1 MFRIRRVN
9 LAILALCAGGAPV
22 AALAQQTPVPQ
33 QELKRVEITGS
44 RIKRVDAETPAP
56 IQVITREQIERSGAT
71 SITEVLRSLP
81 ANNAGSFDENAVASF
96 TPGAGGVS
104 LRGLGA
110 QATLVLING
119 RRVAPFGFASQ
130 GQTTFVDINSIPLDA
145 VERIDVL
152 LDGASALY
160 GSDAMA
166 GVINVILRKDFGG
179 LQIRGGFGESSY
191 GDAQFKRAAIIFGK
205 GSLAADK
212 YNFFTNFEHVEQS
225 PVKASARPNTATSDF
240 RRLTGVD
247 RRSSYAYPG
256 NLYTVGGVDGG
267 GAAFLAPLAG
277 CTPVADGSTLNGRC
291 VYELVD
297 HQDIVAK
304 SSRTSL
310 FTSGTVELGG
320 GAQIFGDLA
329 LMRTKFTQES
339 PTYSSS
345 TYYDTNFDVPTRA
358 ITLPV
363 GHPQNPFGNDVALRY
378 RLADVPQVADVVSD
392 TQRLVFGVRGT
403 LAGWD
408 AESGVLISRSKT
420 KFDQTGFIRDSVYTN
435 EVLDPDNGF
444 VARPTFIFGN
454 PSANDPNLMARLYP
468 TIHNLGKTSTSS
480 LDVRGSREFGS
491 LPGGALAI
499 AVGAETR
506 HESYKSIADPLV
518 MAEEF
523 SVLGGASSDGSR
535 NVSALY
541 AELSAPILKGIETQL
556 AVRMDHYSD
565 FGTATT
571 PKLGLKW
578 KALTTLALRAT
589 YSEGF
594 RAPALTEL
602 SQSPSRGFYSGL
614 VDPVLCPDP
623 TDTTNANCDLSVEAL
638 FGSNPSL
645 KPEKSKS
652 YTVGLVFEPTSNL
665 SVAVDAY
672 RIKRTNEI
680 TSIAPDYLLAHE
692 AQYPGFVQRDPNTN
706 EITRLNLNYSNLG
719 STNTWG
725 YDIDIKGKIPLA
737 EMGTLS
743 LEAAYNRQPR
753 YLVRPVADAAT
764 EDWAGT
770 FSQPKERAT
779 LGATWEKGPWAVK
792 GVWNYIGGYQRAFS
806 PSDAACPYADTPL
819 ASLCHVKSWSTGDIY
834 LSYKGFKNL
843 ELNLSVK
850 NIENKQAPVDQRYE
864 TRFTLYNAAYHN
876 QLGRFFTMS
885 AKYTFW

>member
-9 LAILALCAGGAPV
+9 LAVLALCAGGAPL
-22 AALAQQTPVPQ
+22 AALAQQPPAQ

-56 IQVITREQIERSGAT
+56 VQVITRQQIEQSGAT
-71 SITEVLRSLP
+71 SITEVLKSLP
-81 ANNAGSFDENAVASF
+81 AANAGSFDENAVASF
-96 TPGAGGVS
+96 TPGAGGIS

-110 QATLVLING
+110 QATLILING
-119 RRVAPFGFASQ
+119 RRVAPFGFASG

-166 GVINVILRKDFGG
+166 GVINVILRKDFTG
-179 LQIRGGFGESSY
+179 LQARGSLGQSSY
-191 GDAQFKRAAIIFGK
+191 GDGTFKRASIIFGK
-205 GSLAADK
+205 GSLATDK
-212 YNFFTNFEHVEQS
+212 YNFFTNFEHIEQD

-256 NLYTVGGVDGG
+256 NLYTVGGVQGS
-267 GAAFLAPLAG
+267 GAAFIQPLTG
-277 CTPVADGSTLNGRC
+277 CTPVADGSALNGRC

-297 HQDIVAK
+297 HQDVVAK
-304 SSRTSL
+304 SSRDSL
-310 FTSGTVELGG
+310 FTAGTIELGG
-320 GAQIFGDLA
+320 GAQLFADLA
-329 LMRTKFTQES
+329 LMRTRFTQES
-339 PTYSSS
+339 PAYSSS
-345 TYYDTNFDVPTRA
+345 TYYDTNIDIPSRA

-363 GHPQNPFGNDVALRY
+363 GHPQNPLGTPVALRY
-378 RLADVPQVADVVSD
+378 RWTDVPQVADVTSD

-408 AESGVLISRSKT
+408 AESGVLLSRSKT
-420 KFDQTGFIRDSVYTN
+420 KYDQTGFIRDSVLTN
-435 EVLDPDNGF
+435 EVLDPDNNF
-444 VARPTFIFGN
+444 DARPTFIFGN
-454 PSANDPNLMARLYP
+454 PGANDPGLMARLYP
-468 TIHNLGKTSTSS
+468 TIHNLGKTATSGI
-480 LDVRGSREFGS
+480 DVRASREFGS
-491 LPGGALAI
+491 LPGGPLGI

-506 HESYKSIADPLV
+506 RESFKSTPDPLI
-518 MAEEF
+518 AANEF
-523 SVLGGASSDGSR
+523 SVLGGSSSDGSR
-535 NVSALY
+535 NITALY
-541 AELSAPILKGIETQL
+541 AELSAPILKGLETQV
-556 AVRMDHYSD
+556 AVRMDRYSD

-578 KALTTLALRAT
+578 KALTNLAFRGT
-589 YSEGF
+589 YAEGF
-594 RAPALTEL
+594 RAPSLTEL
-602 SQSPSRGFYSGL
+602 VQSPTKGFYSGL
-614 VDPVLCPDP
+614 VDPQLCPDP
-623 TDTTNANCDLSVEAL
+623 TDQTNANCDLSVEAI
-638 FGSNPSL
+638 FGSNPAL

-652 YTVGLVFEPTSNL
+652 FTLGMVFEPSSNL
-665 SVAVDAY
+665 SVAFDAY

-680 TSIAPDYLLAHE
+680 TGIDPNYLLAHE
-692 AQYPGFVQRDPNTN
+692 AQYPGFVQRDPDTG
-706 EITRLNLNYSNLG
+706 EITRLNLLYSNLG

-725 YDIDIKGKIPLA
+725 YDVDIKGRIPLA
-737 EMGTLS
+737 ENGTVT

-753 YLVRPVADAAT
+753 YLVRPVAEAPQ

-770 FSQPKERAT
+770 FSQPKERMT
-779 LGATWEKGPWAVK
+779 LGATWEKGPWMVK
-792 GVWNYIGGYQRAFS
+792 GVMNYIGGYLRAFTS
-806 PSDAACPYADTPL
+806 SDLSCAYTGTAFE
-819 ASLCHVKSWSTGDIY
+819 SLCSVSSWTTGDIY
-834 LSYKGFKNL
+834 VSYKGFKNL

-876 QLGRFFTMS
+876 QMGRFITLS